1 MDNRFNDREVAA
13 VNDWLL
19 NSKKPFHI
27 IQELTEHENVP
38 IVPGLW
44 GTQLLDASIRQ
55 HWIDSW
61 KNGLE
66 NPALMFSTHENIDSD
81 QKFLEKYVCFHM
93 IMHLVQ

>member
-44 GTQLLDASIRQ
+44 GTQLLDASIRKK
-55 HWIDSW
+55 WIDSW

-93 IMHLVQ
+93 IMQLVQ